1 MHTKEELYANKI
13 FFNAALP
20 LIKVIAQDV
29 PSLKKQYEKV
39 HAVIQVSAL
48 DPEAEGGKIGM
59 HYVIN
64 GPDDWLIHLNKVD
77 PKPHVELEFKSMNAF
92 FKGKISPATLPKMRG
107 IAKHFGAFKAFLMT
121 LLKMSSVL
129 SATTPPEK
137 EEDKQLMVKCMFYLL
152 SSGISQLN
160 KMGHPEIHDEI
171 HNWALKSPDRVYA
184 LAVDGHPEVSAFIR
198 IKAGKSR
205 AGRGEYKR
213 AMPFFTLRFDTLDA
227 ALGTLLGIDDMLT
240 AVKQGH
246 IIMDGAPEFGGQFG
260 GFMLAVGDLAK

>member
-77 PKPHVELEFKSMNAF
+77 PKPHVELEFKSVEAMNAF

-121 LLKMSSVL
+121 LLKMSSLL

-160 KMGHPEIHDEI
+160 KMGHDEI

>member
-1 MHTKEELYANKI
+1 MHTQDELYANKI

-20 LIKVIAQDV
+20 LIKVLAQDV

-48 DPEAEGGKIGM
+48 DPDAEGGKIGM
-59 HYVIN
+59 HYVVN
-64 GPDDWLIHLNKVD
+64 GSEDWLVHLNRVD
-77 PKPHVELEFKSMNAF
+77 PKPHVELEFKSVEAMNAF

-107 IAKHFGAFKAFLMT
+107 VAKHFSAFKAFLMT

-129 SATTPPEK
+129 SATEPPEK

-152 SSGISQLN
+152 TSGISQLN
-160 KMGHPEIHDEI
+160 KMGHEEIHD
-171 HNWALKSPDRVYA
+171 WTSKSPDRVYA
-184 LAVDGHPEVSAFIR
+184 LAVNDHPEVAAFIR

-213 AMPFFTLRFDTLDA
+213 AMPFFTLRFDSFDS
-227 ALGTLLGIDDMLT
+227 ALGILLGTADMLES
-240 AVKQGH
+240 VKQGH
-246 IIMDGAPEFGGQFG
+246 LIMDGAPEFGGQFG

>member
-20 LIKVIAQDV
+20 LIKVLAQDV
-29 PSLKKQYEKV
+29 ESLKKQYKNV

-48 DPEAEGGKIGM
+48 DPEAEGGKTGM
-59 HYVIN
+59 HFVVN
-64 GPDDWLIHLNKVD
+64 GSDDWLIHLNKVD
-77 PKPHVELEFKSMNAF
+77 PNPHVELEFKSIEAMNSF

-107 IAKHFGAFKAFLMT
+107 VAKHFGAFKAFLMS

-129 SATTPPEK
+129 SATKPPEK

-152 SSGISQLN
+152 TSGISQLN
-160 KMGHPEIHDEI
+160 KMGHDDIHD
-171 HNWALKSPDRVYA
+171 WTLKSPDRVYA
-184 LAVDGHPEVSAFIR
+184 LAVNDHPEVSAFIR

-213 AMPFFTLRFDTLDA
+213 AMPFFTLRFDSFDS
-227 ALGTLLGIDDMLT
+227 ALGILLGTDDMLES
-240 AVKQGH
+240 VKKGH
-246 IIMDGAPEFGGQFG
+246 LIMDGAPEFGGQLG

>member
-77 PKPHVELEFKSMNAF
+77 PKPHVELEFKSVEAMNAF

-160 KMGHPEIHDEI
+160 KMGHDEI

-227 ALGTLLGIDDMLT
+227 ALG
-240 AVKQGH
+240 
-246 IIMDGAPEFGGQFG
+246 
-260 GFMLAVGDLAK
+260 

>member
-20 LIKVIAQDV
+20 LVKVIAQDV
-29 PSLKKQYEKV
+29 PSLKKQFEKV

-59 HYVIN
+59 HYVVN
-64 GPDDWLIHLNKVD
+64 GSDDWLIHLNKVD
-77 PKPHVELEFKSMNAF
+77 PKPHVELEFKSVEAMNAF

-121 LLKMSSVL
+121 LLKMSGVL

-160 KMGHPEIHDEI
+160 KMGHDEIHD
-171 HNWALKSPDRVYA
+171 WALKSPDRVYA

-260 GFMLAVGDLAK
+260 GFMLAVGALAK

>member
-77 PKPHVELEFKSMNAF
+77 PKPHVELEFKSVEAMNAF
-92 FKGKISPATLPKMRG
+92 FKGKISPATLPK
-107 IAKHFGAFKAFLMT
+107 I
-121 LLKMSSVL
+121 
-129 SATTPPEK
+129 
-137 EEDKQLMVKCMFYLL
+137 
-152 SSGISQLN
+152 
-160 KMGHPEIHDEI
+160 
-171 HNWALKSPDRVYA
+171 
-184 LAVDGHPEVSAFIR
+184 EVSQSISAL
-198 IKAGKSR
+198 SR
-205 AGRGEYKR
+205 RS
-213 AMPFFTLRFDTLDA
+213 
-227 ALGTLLGIDDMLT
+227 
-240 AVKQGH
+240 
-246 IIMDGAPEFGGQFG
+246 
-260 GFMLAVGDLAK
+260 